1 MKKNNSNLLKFA
13 PFFSLYG
20 VKQQSKAVITNKFG
34 VNSRLPLHFIKT
46 ANSTQL
52 SNIYSNALVGKKLQM
67 QIKDN
72 ISFLKNLRTFKGLRH
87 KASLP
92 VRGQRTHTNAKT
104 CKKKSRKKA

>member
-1 MKKNNSNLLKFA
+1 MKKHNSNLLKFA

-20 VKQQSKAVITNKFG
+20 AKQHSKAVIINKFG

-46 ANSTQL
+46 GNSTQL

>member
-1 MKKNNSNLLKFA
+1 MKKSNSNILKFV
-13 PFFSLYG
+13 PLFSLYG
-20 VKQQSKAVITNKFG
+20 AKQQSKAIVTNRLG
-34 VNSRLPLHFIKT
+34 VNSRLPLQFIKT
-46 ANSTQL
+46 ANYTQL
-52 SNIYSNALVGKKLQM
+52 SNIYLNALVGKKLQM

-104 CKKKSRKKA
+104 CKKKYRKKV

>member
-1 MKKNNSNLLKFA
+1 MKKSNSNILKFA

-20 VKQQSKAVITNKFG
+20 AKQQSKTVVTNKLG
-34 VNSRLPLHFIKT
+34 VNSRLPLQFIKT
-46 ANSTQL
+46 VNYTQL